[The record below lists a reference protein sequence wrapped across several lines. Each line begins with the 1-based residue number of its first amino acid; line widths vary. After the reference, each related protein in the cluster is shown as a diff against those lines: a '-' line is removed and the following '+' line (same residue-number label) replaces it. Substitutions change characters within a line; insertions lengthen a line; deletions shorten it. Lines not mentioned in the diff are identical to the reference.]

1 MQTAAHTW
9 TPIGVSKVKWP
20 MRVMPSL
27 ADFAFLLPV
36 MLLFF
41 GMPGTKIL
49 FADGDTGWHIRT
61 GEWILQHAAV
71 PKEDLFSFTK
81 PHAAWFAWE
90 WGWDV
95 LFALVHKFWGLSGV
109 GFVTVFL
116 LGLSSLLLYKLVV
129 RACRNEALGF
139 FVTAF
144 AVCGSIGHWL
154 ARPHLFSWIFFLVF
168 LHLLRDA
175 EEGRKTGLF
184 WLPFLTVFWCN
195 IHGAFFI
202 GIAAI
207 LTTALGVA
215 IETCW
220 PAGGGKALV
229 PDWTA
234 SAKAMLVE
242 AKPYLWCAGF
252 CAAATF
258 VNPYGWRLHQHI
270 ALYLTDSKMMDSIQE
285 FQSISF
291 HSGQAFFFEIML
303 LAGGC
308 AVFWSLQTR
317 KVTVALLVLCWAHLA
332 LLAGRNIPFFL
343 MVAAPPVACLLQDV
357 ILRSIRASLFG
368 SFSNSLHEICSE
380 LRIFERVRRVHV
392 LSAFA
397 VLSIAVLF
405 ASGQKGFEGE
415 FNPDSFPRQAI
426 PVIESSSAKRIFT
439 YDQWGDYLIYRLYPS
454 RKVFTDGRS
463 DFYGDDFLIST
474 QHIVGGQFDWSQQ
487 LSRFAV
493 DMVIVKPEAPLST
506 ILKSAPGWK
515 MLFDDGKVL
524 IFETESR
531 RPESPVAAGWGAR
544 GSRMPAYI
552 AVFEIYFMK
561 GETHEQFNA

>member
-9 TPIGVSKVKWP
+9 TPIDTSKVKWP

-27 ADFAFLLPV
+27 ADFAFLLPA

-41 GMPGTKIL
+41 RMPGTKIL

-116 LGLSSLLLYKLVV
+116 LGLSSLLLYRLVV
-129 RACRNEALGF
+129 RACGNEALGF
-139 FVTAF
+139 FVTAI
-144 AVCGSIGHWL
+144 AVCGTTGHWL
-154 ARPHLFSWIFFLVF
+154 ARPHLFSWIFFLIF
-168 LHLLRDA
+168 LHLLRNA
-175 EEGRKTGLF
+175 EEGNKKALL
-184 WLPFLTVFWCN
+184 WLPFLTVLWCN

-202 GIAAI
+202 GIAAV

-220 PAGGGKALV
+220 REGEADDSA
-229 PDWTA
+229 PDWGA
-234 SAKAMLVE
+234 LARSMLTQ
-242 AKPYLWCAGF
+242 AKPYLLCTAACAV
-252 CAAATF
+252 ATF
-258 VNPYGWRLHQHI
+258 VNPYGWHLHQHI
-270 ALYLTDSKMMDSIQE
+270 AAYLTDSMIMDSIQE
-285 FQSISF
+285 FQSTSF
-291 HSGQAFFFEIML
+291 HGGQAIFFEIML
-303 LAGGC
+303 LAGGS
-308 AVFWSLQTR
+308 AIFWSFRSR
-317 KVTVALLVLCWAHLA
+317 KATAALLVLCWAHLA
-332 LLAGRNIPFFL
+332 LVAGRNIPFFL

-357 ILRSIRASLFG
+357 ILRSIRASLLG
-368 SFSNSLHEICSE
+368 SFFSNLHEICSE

-392 LSAFA
+392 LSALA
-397 VLSIAVLF
+397 VLSVAVLF
-405 ASGQKGFEGE
+405 TSGQKGFEGE
-415 FNPDSFPRQAI
+415 FNSESFPHQAI
-426 PVIESSSAKRIFT
+426 SVIESSSAKRIFT

-454 RKVFTDGRS
+454 RKVFMDGRS
-463 DFYGDDFLIST
+463 DFYGDDFLVST
-474 QHIVGGQFDWSQQ
+474 QHIIGGQFDWSQQ

-493 DMVIVKPEAPLST
+493 DMVIVKPDAPLST
-506 ILKSAPGWK
+506 ILKTAPGWK
-515 MLFDDGKVL
+515 LLFDDGKVL

-531 RPESPVAAGWGAR
+531 RHERSISAGYSAR
-544 GSRMPAYI
+544 GQWALGYWQLENLLYERRSS
-552 AVFEIYFMK
+552 
-561 GETHEQFNA
+561 